1 MTCINGVQRSK
12 AVGNE
17 AWRHQGPSCRPWSW
31 MVIVLNACCAHSLHP
46 TLLGAWDFS
55 PHTPLNLM
63 SYWLNQGLCPIGF
76 SKWWDIPNNSPW
88 TLNNT
93 CFKINHY
100 GVCSPLSMAC
110 LPWFVSLQL
119 YENSPPVLL
128 SSPSPCGVISPH
140 STVSIPLAL
149 ETQVIGAHR
158 SIVYISVF
166 GSQEAPLVSQFSES
180 PSRSHAP
187 YHRGF

>member
-1 MTCINGVQRSK
+1 
-12 AVGNE
+12 
-17 AWRHQGPSCRPWSW
+17 
-31 MVIVLNACCAHSLHP
+31 
-46 TLLGAWDFS
+46 
-55 PHTPLNLM
+55 
-63 SYWLNQGLCPIGF
+63 
-76 SKWWDIPNNSPW
+76 
-88 TLNNT
+88 
-93 CFKINHY
+93 
-100 GVCSPLSMAC
+100 MAC

-180 PSRSHAP
+180 HQGHMLPTIEAFSFFLGGVRRYRVSF
-187 YHRGF
+187 GFYSYKALCFHSAEVKHVCYIT